1 MLWKWLN
8 AFTVWIKAINFLD
21 PPTWKLSSDDRNYE
35 ANMNHLIAFRA
46 LLFQS
51 KYHLIFK
58 TDKISNILGLNLL
71 KLRKFKLRPK
81 KKIKIKIKKTNLWNL
96 DQDCTCLNLTLVFLP
111 CLSTVISIPR
121 ATKSVLDIA
130 CVDKVYD
137 TSALKYFINPNKF
150 DIFFHPVSLKLY
162 VKEIYLAKKVTNDLT
177 YEIHSHSILHR
188 YWTLSEL

>member
-1 MLWKWLN
+1 
-8 AFTVWIKAINFLD
+8 
-21 PPTWKLSSDDRNYE
+21 
-35 ANMNHLIAFRA
+35 MNHLIAFRA

-81 KKIKIKIKKTNLWNL
+81 KNKNKNKKDKFVKFGSGLHVSQL
-96 DQDCTCLNLTLVFLP
+96 DTRLSPLFR
-111 CLSTVISIPR
+111 STVISIPR

-130 CVDKVYD
+130 CVDKVYA

-188 YWTLSEL
+188 Y